1 MPTFK
6 EMTQYFQDIG
16 ATDVPHT
23 QKSYLAHGI
32 GVYTDM
38 KAWGGDEIL
47 CNAALFHSIY
57 GTQIFQGF
65 TLPIERREELKSF
78 IGERAEWLAYL
89 NCFMDRDS
97 FDGQLTMDKDPY
109 PIKHRVTAEIMDV
122 SREDYDDLVRI
133 HLCDWLE
140 QVARSDKWDYR
151 RDAYC
156 NMAKRLGGIAL
167 VTWQKVYAAAPV
179 S

>member
-6 EMTQYFQDIG
+6 EMTQYFQDVG
-16 ATDVPHT
+16 ADDVPHT

-38 KAWGGDEIL
+38 KAWGGDEDL
-47 CNAALFHSIY
+47 CKAALFHSIY

-65 TLPIERREELKSF
+65 TLPTDRREELKAF

-89 NCFMDRDS
+89 NCFMDRES
-97 FDGQLTMDKDPY
+97 FDAQVSDDKAVY
-109 PIKHRVTAEIMDV
+109 PIKHRETGEVMDV
-122 SREDYDDLVRI
+122 TREDFDDLVCI

-140 QVARSDKWDYR
+140 QVGRSDMWDYR
-151 RDAYC
+151 RDAYRR
-156 NMAKRLGGIAL
+156 MAERLGGIAL
-167 VTWQKVYAAAPV
+167 ESFEKVYAEAPV
-179 S
+179 

>member
-6 EMTQYFQDIG
+6 EMTQYFQDVG
-16 ATDVPHT
+16 ADDVPHT

-38 KAWGGDEIL
+38 KAWGGDDDL
-47 CNAALFHSIY
+47 CKAALFHSIY

-65 TLPIERREELKSF
+65 TLPIEKRDELKAF
-78 IGERAEWLAYL
+78 IGERAEWLAFL
-89 NCFMDRDS
+89 NCFMDREL
-97 FDGQLTMDKDPY
+97 FDNQVTEDKDVY
-109 PIKHRVTAEIMDV
+109 VIRHRETGEMMDV

-140 QVARSDKWDYR
+140 QVARSDMWDYR
-151 RDAYC
+151 RDAYRK
-156 NMAKRLGGIAL
+156 MAERLGGIAL
-167 VTWQKVYAAAPV
+167 KSFDEVYAEAPV
-179 S
+179 

>member
-6 EMTQYFQDIG
+6 EMTQYFQDVG

-38 KAWGGDEIL
+38 KAWGGDEDL
-47 CNAALFHSIY
+47 CHAALFHSIY

-65 TLPIERREELKSF
+65 VLPIERRDELKAF

-89 NCFMDRDS
+89 NCFMDRES
-97 FDGQLTMDKDPY
+97 FDNQLEDDKDVY
-109 PIKHRVTAEIMDV
+109 AIIHRETGEIMEV
-122 SREDYDDLVRI
+122 TRKDYDDIVRI

-140 QVARSDKWDYR
+140 QVGRSDKWDYR
-151 RDAYC
+151 RDAFH
-156 NMAKRLGGIAL
+156 NMARRLGGIAL
-167 VTWQKVYAAAPV
+167 ESFDQVFAAAPV
-179 S
+179 

>member
-6 EMTQYFQDIG
+6 EMTQYFQDVG
-16 ATDVPHT
+16 ADDVPHT

-38 KAWGGDEIL
+38 KAWGGNEVL

-65 TLPIERREELKSF
+65 TLPTSRRDELKKF

-89 NCFMDRDS
+89 NCFMDRES
-97 FDGQLTMDKDPY
+97 FDKQVSADKKVY
-109 PIKHRVTAEIMDV
+109 PIKHRETGETMHV

-140 QVARSDKWDYR
+140 QVARSDKWYYR
-151 RDAYC
+151 REAYQK
-156 NMAKRLGGIAL
+156 MAERLGGIAL
-167 VTWQKVYAAAPV
+167 ESFEKVYAEAPV
-179 S
+179 